1 MNPRTTQNPLPPS
14 PLPPA
19 AYEELLNYLHES
31 RSPLSPAEALSHA
44 VKLWISQDRADA
56 IPTRGYQ
63 WKQLFLPEGTF
74 VRLRVEDEW
83 YIAKVKGDD
92 LLYRGNAVSPH
103 QMAQQA
109 AGAGRNAWRE
119 MWIRFPGEKN
129 WKNAAQLRAM
139 MVSQSNRL
147 PLSPAD
153 AMASAAKSMSP
164 LSAPH
169 SSSLNTPT
177 INHKIPWNAVCRDI
191 AGSLI

>member
-1 MNPRTTQNPLPPS
+1 ML
-14 PLPPA
+14 
-19 AYEELLNYLHES
+19 S
-31 RSPLSPAEALSHA
+31 RHVAINGSNCSCLKVRSFGCAL
-44 VKLWISQDRADA
+44 K
-56 IPTRGYQ
+56 TN
-63 WKQLFLPEGTF
+63 GTS
-74 VRLRVEDEW
+74 
-83 YIAKVKGDD
+83 AKVKGDD

-177 INHKIPWNAVCRDI
+177 INHSIPWSAVCRDI